1 MTPIL
6 TSQTIRQKPNH
17 HETNGFFYGENRPFP
32 PRVQTRWRGRALEEA
47 GRASSQTPGAVRPM
61 HKEFQSPGLFSLAFY
76 TSSKFP
82 KLINKYFSA
91 YLYFSPTHEAHRGPR
106 I

>member
-1 MTPIL
+1 M
-6 TSQTIRQKPNH
+6 
-17 HETNGFFYGENRPFP
+17 
-32 PRVQTRWRGRALEEA
+32 EEV
-47 GRASSQTPGAVRPM
+47 GNASPQTPGVVTRM
-61 HKEFQSPGLFSLAFY
+61 HKEFQSLGLFSLAFY

-91 YLYFSPTHEAHRGPR
+91 YLYFAPKHEAHRGPR